1 MVEKCIRLAEYYRGC
16 SRLLYYKDSIAT
28 WNKGGNIM
36 EHRPLGRT
44 GWNAS
49 AIGFGAWA
57 IGGDAWGQTDDKTA
71 LAALHKAIDL
81 GVNFIDTA
89 DVYGNGHSEQLIAQV
104 RKERREPLFIATK
117 IGRKLN
123 PHTSAGYRDRQTLTA
138 FVETSLRNLQVE
150 ALDLVQLHCPPSEV
164 YAMPEVFG
172 ILDDLVQQG
181 KLRAYGV
188 SVEKV
193 EEALQ
198 AIQYPNV
205 QSVQIIFNMF
215 RLKPAEQFFAAA
227 RARQVG
233 IIVRVPLASGL
244 LTGKFRLDSQFAAA
258 DHRNFNRHGEA
269 FDQGE
274 TFSGVDYEIGLQA
287 VEELRSLVPPGAT
300 MAQFALRW
308 ILMFPE
314 VTTVIAGAK
323 TPQQAEENSNAASL
337 PPLSDETMQ
346 RVRDIYNHSIRA
358 LVQDR
363 W

>member
-1 MVEKCIRLAEYYRGC
+1 MEYR
-16 SRLLYYKDSIAT
+16 A
-28 WNKGGNIM
+28 
-36 EHRPLGRT
+36 LGRT
-44 GWNAS
+44 GRNAS
-49 AIGFGAWA
+49 EIGFGAWG
-57 IGGDAWGQTDDKTA
+57 IGGDAWGQTDDKTSI
-71 LAALHKAIDL
+71 AALHKAIDL

-89 DVYGNGHSEQLIAQV
+89 DVYGDGHSEQLIAQV
-104 RKERREPLFIATK
+104 RKERKEQLFIATK
-117 IGRKLN
+117 LGRRLN
-123 PHTSAGYRDRQTLTA
+123 PHDAAGYNNRQNLTG
-138 FVETSLRNLQVE
+138 FVERSLRNLDIE

-164 YAMPEVFG
+164 YDMPTVFG
-172 ILDDLVQQG
+172 IQDDLQQQG
-181 KLRAYGV
+181 KIRNYGV

-193 EEALQ
+193 EEALK

-227 RARQVG
+227 RERKVG

-244 LTGKFRLDSQFAAA
+244 LTGKLRRDSQFSTS
-258 DHRNFNRHGEA
+258 DHRNYNRHGEA

-274 TFSGVDYEIGLQA
+274 TFSGVDYEAGLEA
-287 VEELRSLVPPGAT
+287 VEELRKLVPGGAT

-323 TPQQAEENSNAASL
+323 NPQQAEENSKAAAL
-337 PPLSDETMQ
+337 PPLSEETMRQ
-346 RVRDIYNHSIRA
+346 VREIYDRKIRG
-358 LVQDR
+358 LVQAR